1 MMLCLFAEGKEVD
14 TRVKDA
20 ERKATK
26 VSAKEKEAQEAVV
39 EKSTYLKYFCS
50 WFLQRFAGDD

>member
-1 MMLCLFAEGKEVD
+1 MCIAFHIMLCLFAEEKEMD
-14 TRVKDA
+14 MPVKDA

-26 VSAKEKEAQEAVV
+26 VSAKEKEAQKPVV

-50 WFLQRFAGDD
+50 WFL